1 MRRRA
6 QVVVD
11 VPGQVGDQS
20 YTYAV
25 PEEWADEIRVG
36 SRVVVPFA
44 ARHVDGIVIGV
55 LGDEGESTNQ
65 ETVREHGDM
74 VLREIEEVVPP
85 PLTEEL
91 VHLAHWLSQKTLCS
105 WMTALKAMI
114 PAGVR
119 GRYTME
125 VEIVDDGWLKTDDE
139 QEILSYV
146 QRHPSTTWK
155 ELLNAFPSHQRLL
168 NQWRRE
174 GRLTVRP
181 VLRRNVR
188 SKKAVFLRLNVDQ
201 EQLDIFLQHLSPRAV
216 KQRQIL
222 QHVRQHPDQ
231 EWLQSALLKRFQ
243 TSSAALQTLIRQE
256 ILVRVEKEI
265 QRDPFTDRPAERD
278 QPKPLTEEQQSVLEP
293 IVEAI
298 SKQEYQA
305 FLLHGVTG
313 SGKTEVYLQAIAHC
327 LRQGRAAIV
336 LVPEIS
342 LTPQIVD
349 RFRRRYGERVAVFHS
364 GLSQG
369 ERFDEWR
376 RIQEGRAGVVVG
388 ARSAIFSPFENIGLI
403 IIDEEHEGTYKQ
415 EESPRYHARDVA
427 LRRARYHQAA
437 VVFGSA
443 TPSLEAYTAAL
454 QGGFRLLRMRHR
466 VHGRPYPRVH
476 LVDLRKELQ
485 EGNRS
490 LFSRLLYE
498 KMSERF
504 ARKEQV
510 ILFQHRRGFAHFVMC
525 RSCGMVITCPHCDI
539 TLTYHRVGNHL
550 RCHYCG
556 FTTLEPST
564 CPACGSR
571 HIRHL
576 GVGTQRVEEELHRLF
591 PEVRVL
597 RMDADTTAQKGAHEL
612 LLDRFQKH
620 EADVLLGTQMIAKG
634 LDFPDVTL
642 VGVILAD
649 SLLYLPD
656 FRAGERTFQLLT
668 QVSGRAGRHERP
680 GEVVIQSFNP
690 EHESIQSAAR
700 HDYQRF
706 FEREMSLRR
715 QSGYPPYCRLVQL
728 VFMHETAAVAL
739 SWATQLTHW
748 LNSKLKAD
756 AHILG
761 PVAAPIAK
769 LKNRYRFQ
777 SMIKYTNEPI
787 IRAILQEAVAEW
799 EPRLKKEQVS
809 WHIDM
814 EPRMLS

>member
-1 MRRRA
+1 MRLRV

-11 VPGQVGDQS
+11 VPGQAGDQS
-20 YTYAV
+20 YTYLV
-25 PEEWADEIRVG
+25 PEEWAAEVRIG
-36 SRVVVPFA
+36 SRVVVPFGS
-44 ARHVDGIVIGV
+44 RRVDGIVIDV
-55 LGDEGESTNQ
+55 KDEPLAAKRGTEQAQ
-65 ETVREHGDM
+65 EDI

-85 PLTEEL
+85 PLTAEL
-91 VHLAHWLSQKTLCS
+91 VNLAHWLSQKTLCS
-105 WMTALKAMI
+105 WMTALKVMI

-119 GRYTME
+119 GRYTTE
-125 VEIVDDGWLKTDDE
+125 VEIKDDGWLKTDEE

-146 QRHPSTTWK
+146 KDHPAIAWK
-155 ELLNAFPSHQRLL
+155 DLLQAFPAYKRIL

-174 GRLTVRP
+174 GRLVVRP
-181 VLRRNVR
+181 VLKRDVR
-188 SKKAVFLRLNVDQ
+188 GKKAAFIRLNIDPGKLDVFLQ
-201 EQLDIFLQHLSPRAV
+201 QLPRQAV
-216 KQRQIL
+216 KQREIL
-222 QHVRQHPDQ
+222 EQFRRHPDE
-231 EWLQSALLKRFQ
+231 EWLQSDLLKRVQ
-243 TSSAALQTLIRQE
+243 ASSSTIQSLIRQGV
-256 ILVRVEKEI
+256 LARVEKEVP
-265 QRDPFTDRPAERD
+265 RHPFSGRPPERD
-278 QPKPLTEEQQSVLEP
+278 VPKPLTEEQQSVLNP
-293 IVEAI
+293 ILAAI
-298 SKQEYQA
+298 SKREYQA

-327 LRQGRAAIV
+327 RHLGRAAIV

-342 LTPQIVD
+342 LTPQMVD
-349 RFRRRYGERVAVFHS
+349 RFRRRFGEEVAVFHS

-403 IIDEEHEGTYKQ
+403 IVDEEHEGTYKQ
-415 EESPRYHARDVA
+415 EEAPRYHARDVA
-427 LRRARYHQAA
+427 LRRARYHRAA

-454 QGGFRLLRMRHR
+454 QGGFTLLSMRHR

-498 KMSERF
+498 KMLERF

-525 RSCGMVITCPHCDI
+525 RVCGTAITCPHCDI

-556 FTTLEPST
+556 FTALEPSA
-564 CPACGSR
+564 CPECGSQ

-576 GVGTQRVEEELHRLF
+576 GVGTQRVEEELNRLF
-591 PEVRVL
+591 PQVRVL
-597 RMDADTTAQKGAHEL
+597 RMDADTTAQKGAHQR
-612 LLDRFQKH
+612 LLDLFQRH
-620 EADVLLGTQMIAKG
+620 EADVLLGTQMITKG
-634 LDFPDVTL
+634 LDFPNVTL

-649 SLLYLPD
+649 SLLFLPD
-656 FRAGERTFQLLT
+656 FRASERTFQLLT

-690 EHESIQSAAR
+690 EHESIQAAAT
-700 HDYQRF
+700 HDYVRF
-706 FEREMSLRR
+706 YQREMLLRK
-715 QSGYPPYCRLVQL
+715 QSGYPPYCRLAQL
-728 VFMHETAAVAL
+728 VFAHETAAVAL
-739 SWATQLTHW
+739 SWATQVTHW
-748 LNSKLKAD
+748 LNGELKD
-756 AHILG
+756 HAHILG
-761 PVAAPIAK
+761 PVASPIAR

-777 SMIKYTNEPI
+777 SMIKYTNETI
-787 IRAILQEAVAEW
+787 VRTVLRAALTHW

-814 EPRMLS
+814 EPRMLG